1 MATIA
6 VNTILDEG
14 TARTAGETWTIN
26 SGAVLTIKTDTRVH
40 AKAPTTT
47 GTGSIGS
54 ITINEGEVFIDARDV
69 RWLAY
74 TGGSGNVPAI
84 GTAIT
89 QGSVSGYMLGVWAG
103 LTSLATAA
111 GSAMPTTG
119 FIKFR
124 QVTGGN
130 FVAGALSGIS
140 ATASGVDVTGWIEIV
155 ADQAANIT
163 IPRLGTFTTRGSYFY
178 LDSTTGVRGQ
188 TIQIP
193 TNGSSTTYVAA
204 VEIETSAG
212 SGVYDKY
219 PALNGATN
227 GWDVGHLGQAKGES
241 DTRQQFVKMLTDGKI
256 QIGEQ
261 ITQTG
266 TYAYTA
272 SQTSTYASST
282 RGGYYWR
289 KNNVVEV
296 FCSGGHYLLDGW
308 QTGFD
313 ATSGLATDGVV
324 TAKVLNPYWFTFSQ
338 VGADTEGAC
347 NCRES
352 VAVTFTAHGLQM
364 GEKVYLTPTT
374 GTLPAGVYEI
384 IGVPSAN
391 GYQIK
396 YPHTAALTSGNT
408 GALHT
413 ITVTTS
419 AAHGLAIG
427 NRVYADF
434 TTGTAPDGAYTIR
447 TVPTTTT
454 YTINCPLS
462 ATTSGNIT
470 TTHDIGYVPPA
481 GCKVRIPNILMRQCV
496 NTTRNLNAIPNA
508 TLATRPEFTTTTAGK
523 VDMEY
528 VSSDWCFSFAQAYS
542 VSLKNC
548 DTFDTIQLSEI
559 ATPFLVENCSCGMVQ
574 ALDIISL
581 QSTSNFAGGIIR
593 GGVWARGNIPGVSDH
608 SVGITYC
615 GSITIEGGRYGIVQ
629 YARSSGYP
637 LLILYSNNISIDGV
651 KLYNGPMG
659 IVTCSQVDA
668 KNTDYCDRYIGYTS
682 ATTAT
687 SSISVDNMSSDVM
700 VDGLTFGHG
709 GTIANCHPVTGAVR
723 LSGRSNNVTFRNIGT
738 FIQPLP
744 MGTWQPNLSGLGSLL
759 TTAGNCF
766 DYRAQNCYVESSRGD
781 LITTTNADKGVVME
795 NVLRKNNYQLGTFAV
810 NAPSLSNLN
819 ADYKN
824 VGLINETVTNASV
837 YGAHFA
843 HQTSNGVGRLV
854 LRMHEPTAETA
865 AYFAN
870 VTGSA
875 KFNSSGGILQD
886 AIGSQN
892 IWESNFWIKGVT
904 GFEDYEGP
912 VMSGSTQSWYL
923 VEYALDKGSGYEPWH
938 NYSLTKVVASG
949 ASASYNIVIADPS
962 GIEVG
967 DYIFSGTNLGYRNK
981 VVAING
987 TTITLSKPNRG
998 AASGTVYFS
1007 QLPNETVSPSGFK
1020 IKVRVTTTTAATTA
1034 ITHLRFST
1042 LATHADTIANTY
1054 PLDTI
1059 TLTLSGLVSGSDVV
1073 ILKAGTT
1080 TELANAD
1087 AVGSTTYAYTYEVPE
1102 VVDVAVYKRGYIPF
1116 AIRNYSLGSTS
1127 AGLLIAQVVDRN
1139 YIE

>member
-84 GTAIT
+84 GTTIT

-178 LDSTTGVRGQ
+178 LGSTTGVRGQ

-193 TNGSSTTYVAA
+193 TNGSSTAYVAA

-227 GWDVGHLGQAKGES
+227 GWAVGHLGQAKGES

-324 TAKVLNPYWFTFSQ
+324 TATVLNPYWFTFSQ
-338 VGADTEGAC
+338 VGADTEGTC

-352 VAVTFTAHGLQM
+352 VAVTFTAHGLHI

-374 GTLPAGVYEI
+374 GTLPAGEYEI

-396 YPHTAALTSGNT
+396 YPHTAALTSGST

-434 TTGTAPDGAYTIR
+434 TTGTAPDGVYTIR

-496 NTTRNLNAIPNA
+496 STTRNLNAIPNA
-508 TLATRPEFTTTTAGK
+508 TLVTRPEFTTISAGK

-528 VSSDWCFSFAQAYS
+528 VSSDWYFSFAQAYGL
-542 VSLKNC
+542 SLKNC

-574 ALDIISL
+574 ALDIRSL
-581 QSTSNFAGGIIR
+581 QSTSNFAGGILR
-593 GGVWARGNIPGVSDH
+593 GGVWSRGNTPGSSDH
-608 SVGITYC
+608 SVEIAYC
-615 GSITIEGGRYGIVQ
+615 EGITIEGGRYGIAQ
-629 YARSSGYP
+629 YARSTGYP
-637 LLILYSNNISIDGV
+637 LQILYSNNISTDGV
-651 KLYNGPMG
+651 RLYNGQMTF
-659 IVTCSQVDA
+659 IACSQVEIKD
-668 KNTDYCDRYIGYTS
+668 TDYCDRYIGYTS
-682 ATTAT
+682 ATAAT
-687 SSISVDNMSSDVM
+687 SSIMIDAGSSNVM

-723 LSGRSNNVTFRNIGT
+723 IAVRSNNVTFRNIGT
-738 FIQPLP
+738 FAQPLP
-744 MGTWQPNLSGLGSLL
+744 MGTWQPNLTGLGSLL

-810 NAPSLSNLN
+810 NAPYLSNLN

-824 VGLINETVTNASV
+824 VGLINETGTNASV

-843 HQTSNGVGRLV
+843 HQTSNGIGRLV

-865 AYFAN
+865 AYFTN

-886 AIGSQN
+886 VIGSQN

-912 VMSGSTQSWYL
+912 AMSGSPQSWYL
-923 VEYALDKGSGYEPWH
+923 VEYALDKGSGYEAWH
-938 NYSLTKVVASG
+938 NYSRMKGVASG

-967 DYIFSGTNLGYRNK
+967 DYIFGGTNLGYRNK

-1080 TELANAD
+1080 TELANVD

-1116 AIRNYSLGSTS
+1116 AIRNYSLGSTN
-1127 AGLLIAQVVDRN
+1127 AGLLIAQVADRN